1 MPKYRLMTPGPVAVP
16 ERVREAMARTLV
28 HHRAPEFLPVLEEVR
43 ANLKLVFQ
51 TERDVLLLATSGT
64 GAMEAAVTNL
74 FSPGDRVV
82 VVRGGKFGERWAELC
97 ETYGVEAV
105 CLDVEWGQAVDPA
118 AVSAAFDSAPDARAL
133 LVQAS
138 ETSTGVYHPVRELAA
153 VVHQNPERL
162 MVVDGIS
169 GVGVHDLPMD
179 DWGLDVVVSGSQK
192 SWMLPPGLAFIALS
206 EAAERAMQ
214 ASNSP
219 RYYLDLRKELANQ
232 RKNSTTFTPAVSLI
246 VGLREALS
254 MLLEEGLQNVFARH
268 EAMARMVRSAC
279 TALGLELYAPDSPAF
294 SCTSIRVPGELDGK
308 ALIKRL
314 RDVYAMTVA
323 DGQGQASGKMFR
335 VGHMG
340 DLDGFDMLSAVAGIE
355 MALADL
361 GYPVKLGEGT
371 RAATEHLREMLGHA
385 SGDGGKA

>member
-1 MPKYRLMTPGPVAVP
+1 
-16 ERVREAMARTLV
+16 
-28 HHRAPEFLPVLEEVR
+28 
-43 ANLKLVFQ
+43 
-51 TERDVLLLATSGT
+51 
-64 GAMEAAVTNL
+64 
-74 FSPGDRVV
+74 
-82 VVRGGKFGERWAELC
+82 
-97 ETYGVEAV
+97 
-105 CLDVEWGQAVDPA
+105 
-118 AVSAAFDSAPDARAL
+118 
-133 LVQAS
+133 
-138 ETSTGVYHPVRELAA
+138 
-153 VVHQNPERL
+153 